1 MVSFFLKCFLL
12 GVFLLEASDVSAGFL
27 VGSYNKMLHEADMVN
42 FAKSHKPIKTKVY
55 HGCFMLCPTTGQ
67 NSSLRGAIALYF
79 YSNGVLKV
87 NGKYY
92 IPAEKSED
100 ESQTYFLPTA
110 HKLYGT
116 RGVTVLLGG
125 EEINYVEDKDMFGER
140 FWFVHYY
147 SLSGGSS
154 GSEMN
159 NSFGQGG
166 YSNGQSGNSA
176 SSTGRKCTGCNG
188 TGKCKACHGEGEYWE
203 EVGMFTGTDTHK
215 KVICPVCNGSRNC
228 KVCYGRGSL

>member
-1 MVSFFLKCFLL
+1 
-12 GVFLLEASDVSAGFL
+12 
-27 VGSYNKMLHEADMVN
+27 
-42 FAKSHKPIKTKVY
+42 
-55 HGCFMLCPTTGQ
+55 MLCPTTGQ
-67 NSSLRGAIALYF
+67 NSSLGGAIALYF

-87 NGKYY
+87 NGEYY

-100 ESQTYFLPTA
+100 ESQTYLLPTA

-116 RGVTVLLGG
+116 RGVSVLPGG
-125 EEINYVEDKDMFGER
+125 EEINYVEGKDVLGKR
-140 FWFVHYY
+140 FWFVHHY

-154 GSEMN
+154 GSGMN

-166 YSNGQSGNSA
+166 YSNGQKGNSS

-188 TGKCKACHGEGEYWE
+188 TGKCTACHGEGEYWT

-228 KVCYGRGSL
+228 KVCYGRGTL